1 MSLKFTESILDLN
14 YTRSGLLDKF
24 EGIVPELVPKT
35 MKDPSV
41 TKYVYDPVSFQNG
54 LQEGDKSLNMDRP
67 ENMYDYRPNLTWA
80 SKVKLKD
87 DPEPGLY
94 TKPLLDEVAS
104 ELSGK
109 ITDEYVNKLDLSSH
123 IVFIK

>member
-1 MSLKFTESILDLN
+1 MSIKFTESILDLN

-24 EGIVPELVPKT
+24 EGIVPELGPKT
-35 MKDPSV
+35 VKDPSA

-67 ENMYDYRPNLTWA
+67 ENMYDYRPNLTWV
-80 SKVKLKD
+80 SNVELKD
-87 DPEPGLY
+87 DPEPGLD
-94 TKPLLDEVAS
+94 TKPILDNLAS
-104 ELSGK
+104 ELSRK
-109 ITDEYVNKLDLSSH
+109 INDEYVNKLDLISH